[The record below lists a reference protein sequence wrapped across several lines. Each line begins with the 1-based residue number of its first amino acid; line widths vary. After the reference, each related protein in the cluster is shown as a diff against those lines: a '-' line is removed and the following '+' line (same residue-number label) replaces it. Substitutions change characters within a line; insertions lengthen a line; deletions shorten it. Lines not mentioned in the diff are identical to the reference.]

1 MAHLDLGFGAQR
13 TGDSSKAKI
22 DIKVTPYKVELSSL
36 YIQIPQHFNLL
47 QSTTTPL
54 SAEESRKRLVKSHVS
69 VPFEELAAFATE
81 VFKHKQAS
89 LKGKPTEEQWAAE
102 LLLWEKEHT
111 LLIRGY

>member
-1 MAHLDLGFGAQR
+1 MAHLALGFPQR
-13 TGDSSKAKI
+13 TGDSSNARI
-22 DIKVTPYKVELSSL
+22 DIKVTPYKAELQSL
-36 YIQIPQHFNLL
+36 YLLIPQHFNLL

-54 SAEESRKRLVKSHVS
+54 TAEESRKRIVKMYVS

-102 LLLWEKEHT
+102 LLLWKKEHA